1 MGAQR
6 TPGTTGSTPEQRSR
20 SAPVIE
26 RAPLPI
32 VEVRGDAHI
41 VSYVNSAFCSLLG
54 KTRAQLIG
62 HPFAQLIPGGHE
74 CVPLLDTVYY
84 TGEAVTHVQQEGAE
98 SDPAYWLYAMWPTLD
113 PDERPTGV
121 IVQLTKAQAFSQS
134 GLAIAEALLLAGL
147 HQHELTEVAE
157 KLNVQLRRE
166 VAERKVAEAALREA
180 RDRLADQAGEL
191 ERLVAERTGKL
202 RETLGELE
210 AFSYSV
216 AHNMRAPLRGMQGF
230 ARLLL
235 DEHAGQLNPKAHSYL
250 ERIASSAVRMDTLI
264 RDVLDYTQVLRGD
277 ARLTPVNL
285 DRLVRDLMA
294 TYPDWQPPM
303 SDVRLEG
310 TLPFVLG
317 HEGFLTQCV
326 SNLVDNAIKFVATG
340 VTPRVRIW
348 AEDRTHASD
357 AVRVPSDGEESAAGG
372 NSGAPTV
379 RVWFS
384 DNGIGIA
391 PEDHDRIFR
400 MFEHINPANELEGTG
415 IGLTI
420 ARKAVERMGGRI
432 DFESEPGA
440 GSKFWIELKKAPR
453 TL

>member
-1 MGAQR
+1 MGPER
-6 TPGTTGSTPEQRSR
+6 TPETTGARPDLRSR

-54 KTRAQLIG
+54 KTRAELIG
-62 HPFAQLIPGGHE
+62 NPFAELLPRGHE
-74 CVPLLDTVYY
+74 CIPLLDRVYEK
-84 TGEAVTHVQQEGAE
+84 GEAVTHVQQEDSD
-98 SDPAYWLYAMWPTLD
+98 SDPACWLYAMWPTLD
-113 PDERPTGV
+113 PDERPMGV
-121 IVQLTKAQAFSQS
+121 IIQLTKTQAFSQS
-134 GLAIAEALLLAGL
+134 GAAITEALLIAGL
-147 HQHELTEVAE
+147 RQHELTEVAE

-166 VAERKVAEAALREA
+166 VVERKVAEAALHEA
-180 RDRLADQAGEL
+180 KDRLADRAGEL
-191 ERLVAERTGKL
+191 ERLVVERTEKL
-202 RETLGELE
+202 RETVGELE

-230 ARLLL
+230 ARILL
-235 DEHAGQLNPKAHSYL
+235 DEHADQLNPEAHSYL

-264 RDVLDYTQVLRGD
+264 RDVLDYTKVLRDD
-277 ARLTPVNL
+277 ARLTPVDL
-285 DRLVRDLMA
+285 DRLVRDLLA

-303 SDVRLEG
+303 ADVRVEG

-326 SNLVDNAIKFVATG
+326 SNLVDNAIEFVATG
-340 VTPRVRIW
+340 VTPRVRI
-348 AEDRTHASD
+348 
-357 AVRVPSDGEESAAGG
+357 GSAAGG
-372 NSGAPTV
+372 DSGAPTV

-391 PEDHDRIFR
+391 PKDHDRVFR

-420 ARKAVERMGGRI
+420 ARKAVERMGGHI
-432 DFESEPGA
+432 DYESEPGA
-440 GSKFWIELKKAPR
+440 GSKFWIELKRAPP